1 MHLFRSWIKYTCQNS
16 CIRIYRISLI
26 IICKAKISIKNGF
39 NSLNLRHE
47 ANADSHLAG
56 TSVIVRKICACA
68 SSNFSFC
75 LGMSS
80 IPSHS
85 WIAFAILLP
94 LSKKS
99 KNRRTVKLCVICV
112 KGIPSVTIQS
122 QTEFLNS
129 FCLGSLTCLRVISTR

>member
-75 LGMSS
+75 LG
-80 IPSHS
+80 IP
-85 WIAFAILLP
+85 P
-94 LSKKS
+94 
-99 KNRRTVKLCVICV
+99 
-112 KGIPSVTIQS
+112 VTIQS

-129 FCLGSLTCLRVISTR
+129 FCLGSLTCLRIISTR